1 MYVIELFIREQLHS
15 GWLLLKLMSDE
26 QLKSISYE
34 ILTGKVNGLFRL
46 KQMFMQRLPRDTNN
60 YLK

>member
-1 MYVIELFIREQLHS
+1 MYVIEFIIREQLHS
-15 GWLLLKLMSDE
+15 GRLLLKLMSDQ

-34 ILTGKVNGLFRL
+34 LLTGKVNGLFCL
-46 KQMFMQRLPRDTNN
+46 KHMFMQRLPRDTNN